1 MNKLV
6 CIGLIT
12 LSALSCSVSRDNKQR
27 LYKHEKDS
35 LSAIRIDHLFHKAG
49 SDSQN
54 HLSATLRQGTFSSPD
69 RAAISAVRDHR
80 HPARTIPAIGN
91 GHLFP
96 IQRPTIHA
104 NQYRHARIAGEQGAK
119 KTGDPLVAM
128 ASAGPCPHRDSQKN
142 DLDKIKTHPMNHK
155 RNKYQKRINIQLT
168 VAVMLCLAGLSLLFM
183 GFWCSPTG
191 EIHNSVLI
199 GFGEVSTFAGA
210 LFGVD
215 YKYKE
220 KRNY

>member
-1 MNKLV
+1 
-6 CIGLIT
+6 
-12 LSALSCSVSRDNKQR
+12 
-27 LYKHEKDS
+27 
-35 LSAIRIDHLFHKAG
+35 
-49 SDSQN
+49 
-54 HLSATLRQGTFSSPD
+54 
-69 RAAISAVRDHR
+69 
-80 HPARTIPAIGN
+80 
-91 GHLFP
+91 
-96 IQRPTIHA
+96 
-104 NQYRHARIAGEQGAK
+104 
-119 KTGDPLVAM
+119 
-128 ASAGPCPHRDSQKN
+128 
-142 DLDKIKTHPMNHK
+142 MNHK

-220 KRNY
+220 KRNYHGFFI